1 MRHSRFVNID
11 QNILIEYIYDDQN
24 LIGEPYNILVNSQ
37 TRTNCFVSSDVTRP
51 LRRGFKA
58 TNNDTYNQLFLIGQ
72 DRYAKV
78 PIVSTNTISNEYPFL
93 NLINYPTS
101 IPVRY
106 DKIRI
111 HLPINYTFGTMKGF
125 YLRVYTFDSSE
136 SKVVE
141 LSNYYF
147 DMTDIE
153 QNYKLEFASSIQI
166 IQEKQWG
173 KYLEVQIPSVTKI
186 SDQRTL
192 SLPKANSINFNL
204 TNGVGLSLTSPIFID
219 FKDIESI
226 QDTGGKKFFSTSPKK
241 TIVIPQTPEFENLG
255 VRIEE
260 STQGDFFLIYPTFNG
275 SLAEFVEYLDE
286 SFIDGLKYK
295 VDYIIDLFEEN
306 IKVKTYKF
314 SVQED
319 FGEEIEFRPI
329 FKYTTTTAIID
340 VTLRLTNINDESFI
354 ERRASYGL
362 LQGGGQRMGSQVN
375 GKITT
380 GNKSGGGG
388 DISKYSAKLTKINL
402 KNAKKKEVINY
413 KDIITPKVGSDA
425 FGTKPLLILERIPFV
440 LFSRSFDVIKDPSS
454 HQVENK
460 VLIGSNQLMVT
471 IDPFDN
477 FLKFSIHQIVDDQY
491 LKINLNDYT
500 ELKMTIK
507 GPKKDLDFK
516 VFRESDQNDF
526 ENGTVII
533 KIPESS
539 HKELKN
545 LSKLNFTLFYIN
557 GIDVFG
563 NRVIIYSG
571 FFKMWD
577 APVNIEI
584 LETEFTQSNQLASAI
599 ITETIQ
605 NENEANAVN
614 DALNSGQNLDTST
627 DTSGVPFSEQIS
639 NQLTDLS
646 NFRPRYRASDLAISI
661 GISPDVNS
669 KTAYFNL
676 SPAEDSN
683 LIQAIRDAK
692 DFGLTTSEIGNPQLY
707 LDLIKA
713 YFKGLDIFP
722 NEPVIRNWNQFNNL
736 RDDLK
741 KYIIGNTFYTN
752 EIITGEFLPL
762 TEEQK
767 RAFRTSNIPQF
778 ISSTKL
784 TNILKEEVT
793 AIAEAALSNKDL
805 MVSMPPSTSGE
816 STGGFGTTTTTN
828 VFGQLKDTSG
838 IGIADAM
845 IEVEHKMT
853 SQVLFSKVIWKTD
866 TQGNFD
872 LGPITYFKTNTPDLG
887 EIQFRFSKPGYRSTT
902 IEPEQ
907 DTEDRRF
914 SKNSL
919 ENELKTGGLKFIMKP
934 VLPTFVTK
942 KNVQGR
948 VQEMTYTG
956 NLTGLAT
963 DQSEAALYLVTGGAL
978 GDIEQDNST
987 SPVISPSEGVQMTAK
1002 SIDGRF
1008 VSNVVQSNN
1017 NGYYYI
1023 EIPSIEFEITY
1034 IKNGFTTFTKYFSD
1048 QGARDLIYYYS
1059 NPGDPARTIG
1069 DVIIREQQ

>member
-1 MRHSRFVNID
+1 MRHSRFINID
-11 QNILIEYIYDDQN
+11 QNILLEYIYDDQN
-24 LIGEPYNILVNSQ
+24 LIGESYNILVNSQ
-37 TRTNCFVSSDVTRP
+37 TTTNCFVSTDVTRP
-51 LRRGFKA
+51 LRRGFKV

-72 DRYAKV
+72 DRYAKI
-78 PIVSTNTISNEYPFL
+78 PIISPNTLSDEYPFL
-93 NLINYPTS
+93 SLVNYPTS

-111 HLPINYTFGTMKGF
+111 HLPINYTFGSIKGF
-125 YLRVYTFDSSE
+125 YIRVYTFDSSN
-136 SKVVE
+136 SRVFE

-147 DMTDIE
+147 DMTDIQ

-192 SLPKANSINFNL
+192 GLPKANSINFNL
-204 TNGVGLSLTSPIFID
+204 TNGVGLSLTSPIYID

-226 QDTGGKKFFSTSPKK
+226 QDTGGKKFFSTSPKR

-275 SLAEFVEYLDE
+275 SLAEFVDYLDE

-354 ERRASYGL
+354 ERRASFGL

-402 KNAKKKEVINY
+402 KNANKKEVINY
-413 KDIITPKVGSDA
+413 KDLITPKVGSDA

-440 LFSRSFDVIKDPSS
+440 LFSRHFDVIKDPSS
-454 HQVENK
+454 HQVEDK

-477 FLKFSIHQIVDDQY
+477 FLKFSINEIVEDKY
-491 LKINLNDYT
+491 VKINLNDYT

-526 ENGTVII
+526 ENGIVVI

-584 LETEFTQSNQLASAI
+584 LETDFAQANQLASAI

-605 NENEANAVN
+605 NENEANSVN
-614 DALNSGQNLDTST
+614 DALNNNQNINTST

-639 NQLTDLS
+639 NSLTDLS
-646 NFRPRYRASDLAISI
+646 NFRPRYRAANLAISI
-661 GISPDVNS
+661 GISPDINNKS
-669 KTAYFNL
+669 AYFDL
-676 SPAEDSN
+676 STIEDSN
-683 LIQAIRDAK
+683 LKQAIAGVNN
-692 DFGLTTSEIGNPQLY
+692 FGLTSGQIGNSQLY

-722 NEPVIRNWNQFNNL
+722 NEPVITNWNQSTVL

-741 KYIIGNTFYTN
+741 KYILENTFYTT

-767 RAFRTSNIPQF
+767 RAFRTTNIPRFMNNQLPEFRNLNNAQQSSNIQSSNIQNSSGNSPALF
-778 ISSTKL
+778 LKGIVRDSANNDTGISG
-784 TNILKEEVT
+784 
-793 AIAEAALSNKDL
+793 AAVYL
-805 MVSMPPSTSGE
+805 STSLSYYNTQLTDSNGKFNFGDIIYIGNAQSIRFE
-816 STGGFGTTTTTN
+816 VKAEGYTDLIEDFTLNDLTRNGG
-828 VFGQLKDTSG
+828 
-838 IGIADAM
+838 
-845 IEVEHKMT
+845 
-853 SQVLFSKVIWKTD
+853 
-866 TQGNFD
+866 
-872 LGPITYFKTNTPDLG
+872 
-887 EIQFRFSKPGYRSTT
+887 
-902 IEPEQ
+902 
-907 DTEDRRF
+907 
-914 SKNSL
+914 
-919 ENELKTGGLKFIMKP
+919 ELKTSAGDIRPDGLRLEPTPKNTTNAQGTSDESKRIKIRVENDLGDTLSGAQVTLSMDQRPGSEKTILTDSNGAIDIDREDFTPEVKIFVAMNGHSSSNSYISTEQELDTVIVIKL
-934 VLPTFVTK
+934 LPT
-942 KNVQGR
+942 
-948 VQEMTYTG
+948 
-956 NLTGLAT
+956 
-963 DQSEAALYLVTGGAL
+963 S
-978 GDIEQDNST
+978 S
-987 SPVISPSEGVQMTAK
+987 
-1002 SIDGRF
+1002 
-1008 VSNVVQSNN
+1008 
-1017 NGYYYI
+1017 
-1023 EIPSIEFEITY
+1023 
-1034 IKNGFTTFTKYFSD
+1034 
-1048 QGARDLIYYYS
+1048 
-1059 NPGDPARTIG
+1059 
-1069 DVIIREQQ
+1069 